1 MWGESKSNFKMKP
14 VVSFIDS
21 LQGKEE
27 ERWTVEAEKKHFSS
41 RFVEREYRENKMRK
55 EIRKKLFF
63 FLLSTMFRSSV
74 WSHSCDTTTSYFIFV
89 GIFFCKKKYFC
100 STKNPEKRRVDLK
113 TVFAICYPQE
123 SQHFEGCSPFSCK
136 VTL

>member
-89 GIFFCKKKYFC
+89 GIFYCKKKIFLF
-100 STKNPEKRRVDLK
+100 SKKPRETTSWPKNCIHHLLSPRVSAFRRL
-113 TVFAICYPQE
+113 FPI
-123 SQHFEGCSPFSCK
+123 
-136 VTL
+136 LM

>member
-55 EIRKKLFF
+55 EIRKKFL
-63 FLLSTMFRSSV
+63 LLSTMFRSSV

-89 GIFFCKKKYFC
+89 GIFYCKKKIFC
-100 STKNPEKRRVDLK
+100 STKNPEKTSWPKNCIRHLLSPRVSAFRRL
-113 TVFAICYPQE
+113 FPI
-123 SQHFEGCSPFSCK
+123 
-136 VTL
+136 LM

>member
-55 EIRKKLFF
+55 EIRKKVFF
-63 FLLSTMFRSSV
+63 F
-74 WSHSCDTTTSYFIFV
+74 YFQQ
-89 GIFFCKKKYFC
+89 C
-100 STKNPEKRRVDLK
+100 S
-113 TVFAICYPQE
+113 AHQ
-123 SQHFEGCSPFSCK
+123 FEATAA
-136 VTL
+136 VQQQATLFL